1 MTCQRMGRYPTGT
14 IGLGTVSEYSRSL
27 IPVPP
32 QKRTT
37 FIHPPLKR
45 VARKPYV
52 AALRKRSATS
62 CEWNYT
68 PILVLHVEGP
78 LRSAGQSG
86 RRKHNGSA
94 NPIWLCPGA
103 PSPSICKASQA
114 AAERRLHGSLPVVQ
128 AQGSSAARSLPSF
141 ERLGRRR

>member
-27 IPVPP
+27 IPMPP

-37 FIHPPLKR
+37 LIHPPLKR

-68 PILVLHVEGP
+68 PILVLHIEGP
-78 LRSAGQSG
+78 SG
-86 RRKHNGSA
+86 RPANLEDGSITDR
-94 NPIWLCPGA
+94 PIRSGFVQGFQA
-103 PSPSICKASQA
+103 PVFARPVKPQPSVAFMDLFQ
-114 AAERRLHGSLPVVQ
+114 
-128 AQGSSAARSLPSF
+128 
-141 ERLGRRR
+141 